1 MNNIGGNILKMFNAL
16 EANRNVVVRVIKNIL
31 DIFVD
36 FSSDT
41 SSVVTKIIVIIV
53 FGFLIYDVLL
63 IIFTLISKII
73 IVLKKIGEWLDL

>member
-73 IVLKKIGEWLDL
+73 LVLKKIGEWLDL